1 MRSIED
7 FNAAPADEVTAALLA
22 CCAVPGWAAA
32 IAEGRPYA
40 DAPALL
46 ARADQAA
53 RRLTPA
59 EVDLALAAHPRIGE
73 RPAGADPEAAW
84 SRQEQ
89 AAVHRDPDDTETA
102 RALAEGNRA
111 YEDRFG
117 RVYLVCASGRSGAEL
132 LADLRRRLGNDD
144 ATEAAVVADE
154 LRKIALL
161 RLGKV
166 VES

>member
-73 RPAGADPEAAW
+73 RPAGADPGAAW

-89 AAVHRDPDDTETA
+89 AAVDRDDETA

-166 VES
+166 VTT

>member
-1 MRSIED
+1 
-7 FNAAPADEVTAALLA
+7 
-22 CCAVPGWAAA
+22 
-32 IAEGRPYA
+32 
-40 DAPALL
+40 
-46 ARADQAA
+46 ARALPWDQ
-53 RRLTPA
+53 
-59 EVDLALAAHPRIGE
+59 VVLALAAHPRIGDRVE
-73 RPAGADPEAAW
+73 GVSAEASASRREQSSMTDADAGL
-84 SRQEQ
+84 
-89 AAVHRDPDDTETA
+89 
-102 RALAEGNRA
+102 RAELAEGNRA

-166 VES
+166 VTT

>member
-1 MRSIED
+1 
-7 FNAAPADEVTAALLA
+7 
-22 CCAVPGWAAA
+22 
-32 IAEGRPYA
+32 
-40 DAPALL
+40 
-46 ARADQAA
+46 
-53 RRLTPA
+53 
-59 EVDLALAAHPRIGE
+59 E
-73 RPAGADPEAAW
+73 RPAGADPGAAW

-89 AAVHRDPDDTETA
+89 AAVDRDDETA

-166 VES
+166 VTT

>member
-73 RPAGADPEAAW
+73 RPAGADPGAAW

-89 AAVHRDPDDTETA
+89 AAVDRDDETA
-102 RALAEGNRA
+102 RALVEGNRA

-166 VES
+166 VTT

>member
-73 RPAGADPEAAW
+73 RPAGADPGAAW

-89 AAVHRDPDDTETA
+89 AAVDRDDETA
-102 RALAEGNRA
+102 PALAEGNRA

-166 VES
+166 VTT

>member
-73 RPAGADPEAAW
+73 RPAGADPGAAW

-89 AAVHRDPDDTETA
+89 AAVDRDAETA

-166 VES
+166 VTT

>member
-46 ARADQAA
+46 ARADKAA

-73 RPAGADPEAAW
+73 RPAGADPGAAW

-89 AAVHRDPDDTETA
+89 AAVDRDDETA

-166 VES
+166 VTT

>member
-89 AAVHRDPDDTETA
+89 AAVDRDDETA
-102 RALAEGNRA
+102 RALVEGNRA

-166 VES
+166 VTT

>member
-89 AAVHRDPDDTETA
+89 AAVDRDDETA

-166 VES
+166 VTT

>member
-73 RPAGADPEAAW
+73 RPAGADPGAAW

-89 AAVHRDPDDTETA
+89 AAVDRDAETA

-144 ATEAAVVADE
+144 ATEAAVVAYE

-166 VES
+166 VTT